1 MNAATLRPFCPVSPF
16 CPWAKGYFLLDINIT
31 ACQTQGEYK
40 SKMRTVCLTAFSK
53 DSDSNSG
60 TSHNFGQDL
69 NCGSGSATEL
79 LSATSSATAKPFIF
93 QRLTSRVADLRIN
106 LLFLP
111 VADDSGLRLLK
122 WQQPQR
128 RPLCKADREAY
139 LSWIQTLRFPYYS
152 RGLSRCHGSSR
163 TMLLTGKPVVI
174 RVN

>member
-111 VADDSGLRLLK
+111 VADDSGYSNGNSRN
-122 WQQPQR
+122 
-128 RPLCKADREAY
+128 ADRFARQIGK
-139 LSWIQTLRFPYYS
+139 LI
-152 RGLSRCHGSSR
+152 CHGFR
-163 TMLLTGKPVVI
+163 LCDFPIIHAVCHAVTDP
-174 RVN
+174 RAQCF